1 MPFLP
6 LSQVRHL
13 RDELQDT
20 KAEISTWGCE
30 GYGDNIKQWSDSC
43 DEDVG
48 AVVRVTSAEEA
59 AIVVRFA
66 TRHQIPL
73 AVRGGGYSTSGSST
87 ARGGIVLDLAKLRRV
102 RIDPEARVVA
112 AEGGALWADI
122 DVAAAQHGLAVVG
135 STLSHIGAAGATLGG
150 GYGWLTGQ
158 YGLAIDNL
166 LWAKVVLADGSIVIA
181 SETSHPDLFWALRGA
196 GQEFGVAVELGFRA
210 HPQRNAVFAGTL
222 LFASE
227 NLPVVVDFANRF
239 EKQTDGKQGLWFG
252 FTVAPA
258 MTQCCILVVVFY
270 NGDQERAEQFF
281 APLLQAEPIANTAG
295 MIPYDSL
302 NGILN
307 TTDTLHRRGSDT
319 EVNISYPL
327 DVAMGPRKSMLGSN
341 VTLPLDRGFV
351 QSVYDE
357 FNGMITNCPQTRDS
371 RLLFELLPNA
381 QIMRVPDD
389 ATAFANRGPYY
400 NVSCL
405 FRWYD
410 ADLDVQL
417 RLWQANLLG
426 RIEET
431 AGIKRPGY
439 QGPRRGTGIYANYA
453 GHDASS
459 KILFGDNF
467 PRLQELKKKYDPH
480 STFDKW
486 HRIRPLASNRQ

>member
-6 LSQVRHL
+6 LSQVRQL
-13 RDELQDT
+13 RDELHGT
-20 KAEISTWGCE
+20 SAEVSTWGCE
-30 GYGDNIKQWSDSC
+30 GYEDNVKQWSDCISST
-43 DEDVG
+43 DQKQG
-48 AVVRVTSAEEA
+48 AVVRVTTPYEA
-59 AIVVRFA
+59 GIVVKFT

-87 ARGGIVLDLAKLRRV
+87 ARGGIVLDLAKLRQV
-102 RIDPEARVVA
+102 HIDPEARVVT

-166 LWAKVVLADGSIVIA
+166 LWIKVILADGRVVIA
-181 SETSHPDLFWALRGA
+181 SADDHPDLFWAMRGA
-196 GQEFGVAVELGFRA
+196 GQEFGVAVELAFRA
-210 HPQRNAVFAGTL
+210 HPQRNSVFAGTL
-222 LFASE
+222 LFAPSQ
-227 NLPVVVDFANRF
+227 LPAVVDFANRF
-239 EKQTDGKQGLWFG
+239 ETLTDGKQGLWFG
-252 FTVAPA
+252 FTVATA

-270 NGDQERAEQFF
+270 NGEQAAAERFF
-281 APLLQAEPIANTAG
+281 APLLSAGPIANHTG

-319 EVNISYPL
+319 EINISYPL
-327 DVAMGPRKSMLGSN
+327 DNAMGPRKSMRGSN
-341 VTLPLDRGFV
+341 VTLPLDLGFV
-351 QSVYDE
+351 QSVYEE
-357 FNGMITNCPQTRDS
+357 FNETLTELPQTRDS

-381 QIMRVPDD
+381 QIQKIPNE

-410 ADLDVQL
+410 ASLDE
-417 RLWQANLLG
+417 RIRMAQASLLE
-426 RIEET
+426 RIATT
-431 AGIKRPGY
+431 AGIHRPGY
-439 QGPRRGTGIYANYA
+439 DGPKRGTGIYANYA
-453 GHDASS
+453 GHEVSS
-459 KILFGDNF
+459 ETIFGANL

-480 STFDKW
+480 GAFNKW
-486 HRIRPLASNRQ
+486 HRIRVA